1 MTTRTKPTTEAAG
14 TKPAKKRRARRLKA
28 SPSMPERSDD
38 ANAFIP
44 DPGEGPA
51 RTSDDLAEALA
62 EDFVQS
68 ATRGNEVLED
78 DLDQPLSEEIGGP
91 FVLTRARD
99 EFAEGTDE
107 SNPADAEPEALPKPV
122 AGLVQRPRAEELDDS
137 EDEDA
142 DENRTRD
149 DSEEGDMDTVRA
161 EEDLGESESEDEDAD
176 EDEEDEEEEEEMAA
190 AALDEDGDEVSD
202 EEEDAEELDDGTR
215 RRTR

>member
-1 MTTRTKPTTEAAG
+1 MTTKPKTTTEAAG
-14 TKPAKKRRARRLKA
+14 EKPVKKRRARRAKTNPAL
-28 SPSMPERSDD
+28 PERSDD

-51 RTSDDLAEALA
+51 RTSDDLAELLA
-62 EDFVQS
+62 EDFVES

-78 DLDQPLSEEIGGP
+78 DLDRPLSDEIGGP

-107 SNPADAEPEALPKPV
+107 SNPSDAEPEALPKPV
-122 AGLVQRPRAEELDDS
+122 AGLVQRPRAEELDES
-137 EDEDA
+137 EEEDEDRPRG
-142 DENRTRD
+142 E
-149 DSEEGDMDTVRA
+149 SEEDDMDTVRA
-161 EEDLGESESEDEDAD
+161 EDEELGESKSADEEED

-190 AALDEDGDEVSD
+190 AALDEDAEEVSD
-202 EEEDAEELDDGTR
+202 EEDPEELDDGTR